1 MTLRIMLVIG
11 TRPEAIKMAPVVAI
25 LRRLPNLVTPIVVV
39 TGQHRQMLDQVLEI
53 FSIRPDVDLDIMT
66 PNQSLGALTAR
77 LAAAL
82 DEVIRQQ
89 RPDWVLVQGD
99 TTSAMVASLLAFYQG
114 VKVGH
119 IEAGLRTHNLKQPFP
134 EELNRRITDIVSTL
148 YFSPTARTRAN
159 LLREGVPGD
168 RILIT
173 GNTVI
178 DALLLMRERVRE
190 KHGLLA
196 PYHGML
202 DGKRLVLVT
211 SHRRENFGEPFAN
224 ICAALRE
231 LATRYHDVHFIF
243 PVHYNPNVREPAHA
257 ALSGCK
263 SITLIDPVDYET
275 MVALMDRA
283 HLILTDS
290 GGVQEEAPTFDK
302 PLLVMREVTERQEVI
317 EAGAG
322 VLVGTDTDL
331 IISEARRLLDDPVAY
346 RAMAAI
352 PNPYGDGTSS
362 QKIVDAILAHH
373 GLSIRDAQS
382 PAVIQR

>member
-53 FSIRPDVDLDIMT
+53 FSIRPDVDLDVMT

-77 LAAAL
+77 LTAAL

-119 IEAGLRTHNLKQPFP
+119 IEAGLRTHNLQQPFP

-148 YFSPTARTRAN
+148 YFSPTARTRSN

-202 DGKRLVLVT
+202 DGKRLILVT

-224 ICAALRE
+224 ICVALRE

-257 ALSGCK
+257 ALAGCK

-362 QKIVDAILAHH
+362 QKIVDTILAHH
-373 GLSIRDAQS
+373 GLSVREAQS

>member
-1 MTLRIMLVIG
+1 MLVIG
-11 TRPEAIKMAPVVAI
+11 TRPEAIKMAPVVAM
-25 LRRLPNLVTPIVVV
+25 LRRYPNLITPIVVV

-53 FSIRPDVDLDIMT
+53 FSIRPDVDLDVMT

-77 LAAAL
+77 LTAAL

-148 YFSPTARTRAN
+148 YFSPTARTRSN
-159 LLREGVPGD
+159 LLREGVPGEQ
-168 RILIT
+168 ILIT

-190 KHGLLA
+190 KRGLLA
-196 PYHGML
+196 AYHGML
-202 DGKRLVLVT
+202 DGKRLILVT

-257 ALSGCK
+257 ALAGCK

-346 RAMAAI
+346 HAMAAI
-352 PNPYGDGTSS
+352 PNPYGDGTAS

-373 GLSIRDAQS
+373 GPAARATQGPAAIR
-382 PAVIQR
+382 R